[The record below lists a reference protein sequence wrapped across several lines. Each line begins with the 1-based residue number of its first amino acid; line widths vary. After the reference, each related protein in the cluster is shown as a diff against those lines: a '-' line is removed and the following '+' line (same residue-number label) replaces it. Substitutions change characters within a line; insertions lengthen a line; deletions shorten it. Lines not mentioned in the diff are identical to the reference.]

1 MPVSNLTEYGCK
13 NLFHNFINTNYDGLT
28 FIKNNDFSLLNL
40 SQNNKYVVKIDCA
53 IKGRYKKGLMKINV
67 NTIEILEFINSVEYN
82 NFIIEPYIENIT
94 IEPFVKKSNEYYISI
109 VNNDINLSINYSQNG
124 GIELDKNSPIKSIS
138 IPFDKKLDNN
148 DFFNLDINYG
158 DNHIKMFLNNLLSF
172 YNYYHLTFLE
182 INPFIIINNQINIL
196 DMFCSVDSTSLYL
209 QHMQEVSKYI
219 FKNKVDDKIKE
230 LDERTG
236 GSLKFK
242 LLNPNGNI
250 WLLVAGGGASV
261 AYMDTLCSLGYKDE
275 IANYGEYSGNPPTEL
290 VYQYC
295 CYIFEKI
302 NNSASDKSYYLFIG
316 GAIAN
321 FTLVDKTFEGIIK
334 AITEYKIVFTNKDI
348 KVIVRRGGPNYE
360 IGLKNI
366 KNCCES
372 LNIYCNINGP
382 EISLTQII
390 KDNLNNKN
398 IKDLIN
404 DNIYNYDLNL
414 LLIYKNYSCQLQPN
428 TKMGIYGGDYQ
439 NIAQRIIDFD
449 IISNRNE
456 PSIGYIIDPN
466 IVNKK
471 LLQLYWKDNVIIM
484 IPIYKEIPNNFT
496 SVKGIIN
503 YASFRSAYA
512 SSVLCLKNNNIDWI
526 AIIAEGMPELFAK
539 KLSREFPNK
548 LIIGPS
554 TIGGIIAGNL
564 RIGNTG
570 GTIDNIISSYL
581 HSNNGCVGII
591 TKSGGLLNELCYLVS
606 KSLLGV
612 HSAISIGGDRYP
624 CTNFI
629 DIAMIYNNN
638 PQIKL
643 IVILGEVGGTQEIII
658 AQAYKNKLFNKPILG
673 LCLGNSAEYFKD
685 TNIQFGHAGAF
696 INDNYEKASFKNE
709 YMRYCGIIVPDDFD
723 NISNELSKIYTNIN
737 INNNIN
743 PKIDLKN
750 NIIESLKNRK
760 KYDIISS
767 ICDERGE
774 ELEYNNTKITDLE
787 PNIGTAIS
795 NLWFK
800 KNLPVYMQKYFEFI
814 IFITAD
820 HGPCVSGAQN
830 TIITTRAGKDLVS
843 SLCSGLLTIGPKFGG
858 AVNQAG
864 LDFYYGWKNKYTAYN
879 FVEYMKNKGQII
891 SGIGHKIRSK
901 DNPDGRVV
909 MLNNFIRDNFPK
921 EVDLNITNFAKQVEE
936 ITLKKKNNLILNV
949 DGFIAVS
956 ILDGLLHHF
965 STEYVERLL
974 ELDIFN
980 AFFILGRTIGFIGH
994 HIDQKM
1000 LGTDL
1005 YRMPQERVG
1014 YIKDQ

>member
-1 MPVSNLTEYGCK
+1 MPFLNLTEYGSK
-13 NLFHNFINTNYDGLT
+13 ILFNNFIKKKYDGLA
-28 FIKNNDFSLLNL
+28 FIKNNDFYLLED
-40 SQNNKYVVKIDCA
+40 NKYVVKIDCA
-53 IKGRYKKGLMKINV
+53 IKGRFKKGLMKVNV
-67 NTIEILEFINSVEYN
+67 NKDEIIEFIFSINYE

-109 VNNDINLSINYSQNG
+109 LNNDINLTINYSEYG
-124 GIELDKNSPIKSIS
+124 GIGLDKNSSIKSIN

-158 DNHIKMFLNNLLSF
+158 DNYIKTFLNNLLSF
-172 YNYYHLTFLE
+172 YNFYHLTFLE
-182 INPFIIINNQINIL
+182 INPFIIINKEINIL
-196 DMFCSVDSTSLYL
+196 DMFCSIDSTALYL
-209 QHMQEVSKYI
+209 QHMHEVSKYI
-219 FKNKVDDKIKE
+219 YEDKIDNKIKE

-250 WLLVAGGGASV
+250 WLLIAGGGASV
-261 AYMDTLCSLGYKDE
+261 AYMDKLCSLGYKNQ
-275 IANYGEYSGNPPTEL
+275 IANYGEYSGNPPSEL

-302 NNSASDKSYYLFIG
+302 NNSISDKPYYLFIG

-334 AITEYKIVFTNKDI
+334 AINEYKTVFTNKEI

-366 KNCCES
+366 KNCCDN
-372 LNIYCNINGP
+372 LNIFCNINGP
-382 EISLTQII
+382 ELNLTQII
-390 KDNLNNKN
+390 KDNLINN
-398 IKDLIN
+398 DL
-404 DNIYNYDLNL
+404 DNLYNKYTDNFDLDL
-414 LLIYKNYSCQLQPN
+414 PIIYKNYSLQLQPN

-466 IVNKK
+466 LVKKK
-471 LLQLYWKDNVIIM
+471 LIQLYWKNNVIIM
-484 IPIYKEIPNNFT
+484 IPVYKEIPNDVLT
-496 SVKGIIN
+496 KKGIIN
-503 YASFRSAYA
+503 FASFRSAY
-512 SSVLCLKNNNIDWI
+512 SSTVSCLKNNNIDWI

-539 KLSREFPNK
+539 KLSQEFPNK
-548 LIIGPS
+548 LILGPS

-570 GTIDNIISSYL
+570 GTIDNIISSNL
-581 HSNNGCVGII
+581 HLNNGCVGII
-591 TKSGGLLNELCYLVS
+591 TKSGGLLNELCNLVS
-606 KSLLGV
+606 KSSFGV
-612 HSAISIGGDRYP
+612 HSAISIGGDRFP

-643 IVILGEVGGTQEIII
+643 IIILGEVGGSQEISI
-658 AQAYKNKLFNKPILG
+658 ANAFKNKLINKPVLG
-673 LCLGNSAEYFKD
+673 LCLGSSAEYFTD
-685 TNIQFGHAGAF
+685 TNIQFGHTGAF
-696 INDNYEKASFKNE
+696 INNIYEKASFKNK
-709 YMRYCGIIVPDDFD
+709 YMSNCGIIVPEDFD
-723 NISNELSKIYTNIN
+723 NIYTELSKLNLEDERIN
-737 INNNIN
+737 INQKNIN
-743 PKIDLKN
+743 KN
-750 NIIESLKNRK
+750 NIIESIKNRK
-760 KYDIISS
+760 RYDIISS

-774 ELEYNNTKITDLE
+774 ELEYNNTKITELE
-787 PNIGTAIS
+787 PTIGTAIS

-800 KNLPVYMQKYFEFI
+800 KNLPIYIQKYFEFI

-830 TIITTRAGKDLVS
+830 TIVTTRAGKDLVS

-858 AVNQAG
+858 AINQAG
-864 LDFYYGWKNKYTAYN
+864 IDFYYGWKNKLTPYD

-891 SGIGHKIRSK
+891 SGIGHKVKSK
-901 DNPDGRVV
+901 ENPDGRVI
-909 MLNNFIRDNFPK
+909 MLDNFIKDNYPK
-921 EVDLNITNFAKQVEE
+921 EISLNITNYAKQVEE

-965 STEYVERLL
+965 NEEYVEKLL

-1000 LGTDL
+1000 LGTEL
-1005 YRMPQERVG
+1005 YRIPHERVG
-1014 YIKDQ
+1014 YIKD

>member
-1 MPVSNLTEYGCK
+1 MPILNLTEYGSK
-13 NLFHNFINTNYDGLT
+13 NLFHNFINTKYDGLT
-28 FIKNNDFSLLNL
+28 FNKKNNFSSLNL
-40 SQNNKYVVKIDCA
+40 SENNKYVVKIDCA
-53 IKGRYKKGLMKINV
+53 IKGRFKKGLMKINI
-67 NTIEILEFINSVEYN
+67 NSSEILEFINSVNYD

-94 IEPFVKKSNEYYISI
+94 IEPFFIKSNEYYISI
-109 VNNDINLSINYSQNG
+109 INNDINLTINYSKNG
-124 GIELDKNSPIKSIS
+124 GIELDKNSSIKSII

-158 DNHIKMFLNNLLSF
+158 DNHIKTFINNLLSF

-182 INPFIIINNQINIL
+182 INPFTIINNQINIL
-196 DMFCSVDSTSLYL
+196 DMFCSVDSTALYL
-209 QHMQEVSKYI
+209 QHMIEVSKYVYED
-219 FKNKVDDKIKE
+219 KVDNKIKE

-242 LLNPNGNI
+242 LLNPDGNI

-261 AYMDTLCSLGYKDE
+261 VYIDTLCSLGYKDE
-275 IANYGEYSGNPPTEL
+275 IANYGEYSGNPPGEL
-290 VYQYC
+290 VYEYC

-302 NNSASDKSYYLFIG
+302 NNSVSDKPFYLFIG

-334 AITEYKIVFTNKDI
+334 ALIKYKTVFINKQVKI
-348 KVIVRRGGPNYE
+348 LVRRGGPNYE

-366 KNCCES
+366 KNCCDD
-372 LNIYCNINGP
+372 LNINCNVNGP
-382 EISLTQII
+382 EKSLTQIV
-390 KDNLNNKN
+390 KDNLNYKNNINNNNFDFNFDVDLPLYYKN
-398 IKDLIN
+398 IT
-404 DNIYNYDLNL
+404 NI
-414 LLIYKNYSCQLQPN
+414 LQPN
-428 TKMGIYGGDYQ
+428 CKIGIYGGDYQ

-456 PSIGYIIDPN
+456 PSIGYVIDPN
-466 IVNKK
+466 LVNKK

-484 IPIYKEIPNNFT
+484 IPIYKEIPNDNLF
-496 SVKGIIN
+496 VKGIVN
-503 YASFRSAYA
+503 YASFRSAYS
-512 SSVLCLKNNNIDWI
+512 SSVSCLKNVNIDWI

-539 KLSREFPNK
+539 KLSREFSNK
-548 LIIGPS
+548 LILGPS

-570 GTIDNIISSYL
+570 GTIENIISSNL
-581 HSNNGCVGII
+581 HSSTGSVGII
-591 TKSGGLLNELCYLVS
+591 TKSGGLLNELCNIVNKYS
-606 KSLLGV
+606 GGV
-612 HSAISIGGDRYP
+612 HTALSIGGDRFP

-629 DIAMIYNNN
+629 DIAMMYNNN

-643 IVILGEVGGTQEIII
+643 IVILGEVGGIQEIKV
-658 AQAYKNKLFNKPILG
+658 AQAFKNKLFDKPILA
-673 LCLGNSAEYFKD
+673 LCLGSSAEYFKD

-696 INDNYEKASFKNE
+696 INNDFEKASFKNE
-709 YMRYCGIIVPDDFD
+709 YMHRCGIIVPTDFD
-723 NISNELSKIYTNIN
+723 NISNELLKINLEIDRNIKN
-737 INNNIN
+737 NTNNIE
-743 PKIDLKN
+743 I
-750 NIIESLKNRK
+750 LKNRK

-774 ELEYNNTKITDLE
+774 ELKYNNTKISELE

-800 KNLPVYMQKYFEFI
+800 KNLPIYMQKYFEFI

-864 LDFYYGWKNKYTAYN
+864 IDFYYGWKNKYTAFD

-891 SGIGHKIRSK
+891 SGIGHKIKSK
-901 DNPDGRVV
+901 DNPDSRVI
-909 MLNNFIRDNFPK
+909 MLNNFIKDNFPK
-921 EVDLNITNFAKQVEE
+921 EITLNITNFAKQVEE
-936 ITLKKKNNLILNV
+936 ITLKKRNNLILNV

-965 STEYVERLL
+965 SIEYVEKLL
-974 ELDIFN
+974 ELDILN

-1014 YIKDQ
+1014 YIKNE